1 MSDTDDTTPASYSE
15 AGPGTYSTEEHL
27 EAQQTQASAS
37 NGEPLHPE
45 LDPESELEDPADV
58 GKKPPA
64 PIDTAHTGPVT
75 AGDVTDDD
83 GTK

>member
-1 MSDTDDTTPASYSE
+1 MSDTDETTPASYSE

-45 LDPESELEDPADV
+45 LDPDSDLNDPADV
-58 GKKPPA
+58 GKTPPA
-64 PIDTAHTGPVT
+64 PFDSAPTDPATSGNGTDGGGPQ
-75 AGDVTDDD
+75 
-83 GTK
+83 